1 MSAYLNVSSGPHT
14 RSRLSTG
21 SVMGDV
27 CLSLLPA
34 TAVGIWHFGVKAL
47 VVVLASIATA
57 VLTELVFDLIAKR
70 GPTYRDGSAVITG
83 LLLALCLSPAVP
95 VYIPILG
102 SAFAILFVKC
112 FFGGLGK
119 NFMNPALAGRCFL
132 LISFSSTMTNYQY
145 TDAVSSATPLVPLL
159 DGKSVNLAEMFLGN
173 GSATGVIG
181 CSVCA
186 LLIGGIYLLIIRA
199 ITWEI
204 PVASLAVFSLFIC
217 LFGGHGFD
225 MVFLL
230 GNLLGG
236 GIVMGSFF
244 MATDPVTSPVT
255 RTGQLIFG
263 AAVGLL
269 AGIFRVFATAADSV
283 SYAIIISNL
292 LTPIL
297 DEYVV
302 PLPFGLKKNANGGKD
317 STAALTPKMLLPALR
332 LTIITLL
339 AGVGLAVVFNVTKD
353 TIEAQKEAK
362 KKASYLE
369 VLPSA
374 SDIVPDDSLTASV
387 EALNGGVYGTDFGK
401 AYINEAVSGV
411 DDSGNVVGCVV
422 NVTTKDGFDGPI
434 SLSVGFDKDGVIQG
448 ISFTELNETAG
459 MGMRCAE
466 PEFKDQFSGR
476 KVERFVLN
484 KAGGSTSE
492 EEIDSVSGASISS
505 EAVVSAV
512 NAANDF
518 LRTSTGLSD

>member
-199 ITWEI
+199 MKMKREGRQIGSLIADLKEPVESMELRLDITESDFRSRGNAVIQNYFNMLEEVIGDAGCICRLGGDKFLCVFTPAVKDDVIRILSGVAVAYDENIDRKVKVSAAAGVYVI
-204 PVASLAVFSLFIC
+204 PENAGVTKDNVMERIMIATNVAKKQDEGAIVFYDDQMKETWRISVRKRSAAGFTTAAWCLRMSLFRFWNRRQIFVIWIFIC
-217 LFGGHGFD
+217 LMKHANPYGIIWTKATSGF
-225 MVFLL
+225 
-230 GNLLGG
+230 
-236 GIVMGSFF
+236 
-244 MATDPVTSPVT
+244 
-255 RTGQLIFG
+255 
-263 AAVGLL
+263 AA
-269 AGIFRVFATAADSV
+269 
-283 SYAIIISNL
+283 
-292 LTPIL
+292 P
-297 DEYVV
+297 
-302 PLPFGLKKNANGGKD
+302 
-317 STAALTPKMLLPALR
+317 
-332 LTIITLL
+332 
-339 AGVGLAVVFNVTKD
+339 
-353 TIEAQKEAK
+353 
-362 KKASYLE
+362 
-369 VLPSA
+369 
-374 SDIVPDDSLTASV
+374 
-387 EALNGGVYGTDFGK
+387 
-401 AYINEAVSGV
+401 
-411 DDSGNVVGCVV
+411 
-422 NVTTKDGFDGPI
+422 
-434 SLSVGFDKDGVIQG
+434 
-448 ISFTELNETAG
+448 
-459 MGMRCAE
+459 
-466 PEFKDQFSGR
+466 
-476 KVERFVLN
+476 
-484 KAGGSTSE
+484 
-492 EEIDSVSGASISS
+492 
-505 EAVVSAV
+505 
-512 NAANDF
+512 
-518 LRTSTGLSD
+518 